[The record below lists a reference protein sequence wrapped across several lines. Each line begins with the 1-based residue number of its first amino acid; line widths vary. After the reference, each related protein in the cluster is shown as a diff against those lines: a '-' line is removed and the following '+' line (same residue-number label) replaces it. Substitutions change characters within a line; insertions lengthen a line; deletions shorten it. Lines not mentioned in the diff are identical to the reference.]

1 MADNDQNENTEEVK
15 CPKCPKCVAGSPAWM
30 TTFADLVTLLL
41 TFFVLLLSMANMEE
55 VKFAEASASI
65 RSAFG
70 AHSLPAPSKF
80 SIPVIPSPPISKFSP
95 IQNEMAS
102 KIYKQIQSQ
111 LKSDKIPDDVELIKR
126 GNDTIIL
133 RISDSILFKKGTATV
148 SPTAYPTLRS
158 LADIIR
164 PLPMGLRI
172 EGHTDNTPISDRK
185 ISNWNLSVE
194 RAVSVMR
201 FLKKS
206 DLMPLDRMAA
216 IGYGP
221 DRPLVPN
228 TTEENKAK
236 NRRVDF
242 VLSTNSKSGFE
253 TQNPSPGEFPL

>member
-1 MADNDQNENTEEVK
+1 MADEDKQAPQEEKK
-15 CPKCPKCVAGSPAWM
+15 CPKCDCSGGAPAWM
-30 TTFADLVTLLL
+30 VTFSDLVTLLL

-80 SIPVIPSPPISKFSP
+80 SIPIIPSPPISKFSP

-102 KIYKQIQSQ
+102 KIYKRIQSQ
-111 LKSDKIPDDVELIKR
+111 LKSDNIPEDIELIKK
-126 GNDTIIL
+126 GDDTIIL
-133 RISDSILFKKGTATV
+133 RINESILFPKGMATL

-164 PLPMGLRI
+164 PLPMRLRI
-172 EGHTDNTPISDRK
+172 EGHTDNQPVSKRK
-185 ISNWNLSVE
+185 ISNWNLSVD

-201 FLKKS
+201 FFKKS
-206 DLMPLDRMAA
+206 DLLPLDRMAA
-216 IGYGP
+216 IGYGS
-221 DRPLVPN
+221 DRPVAPN
-228 TTEENKAK
+228 SNDENMRK

-242 VLSTNSKSGFE
+242 VLRTNNKIGIGSKGARA
-253 TQNPSPGEFPL
+253 GELPL

>member
-1 MADNDQNENTEEVK
+1 MADEENTAPVQEVK
-15 CPKCPKCVAGSPAWM
+15 CPKCNCVAGSPAWM

-65 RSAFG
+65 RNAFG

-80 SIPVIPSPPISKFSP
+80 SIPIIPSPPISKFAP
-95 IQNEMAS
+95 IQNDMAA

-111 LKSDKIPDDVELIKR
+111 IKSDKIPDDVELIKK

-133 RISDSILFKKGTATV
+133 RISNSVLFKKGTSV
-148 SPTAYPTLRS
+148 ISPTTYPMLRN

-164 PLPMGLRI
+164 PLPMRLRL
-172 EGHTDNTPISDRK
+172 EGHTDNAKFSNLKTG
-185 ISNWNLSVE
+185 NWNLSVE

-201 FLKKS
+201 FFKKS
-206 DLMPLDRMAA
+206 DLLPLDRMSA
-216 IGYGP
+216 IGYGQE
-221 DRPLVPN
+221 RPIVPN
-228 TTEENKAK
+228 TSDTNKAK

-242 VLSTNSKSGFE
+242 VLRTNSRIG
-253 TQNPSPGEFPL
+253 PGNNGTSQAEFPL

>member
-1 MADNDQNENTEEVK
+1 MAEDDKQAPQEEKK
-15 CPKCPKCVAGSPAWM
+15 CPKCDCSGGAPAWM
-30 TTFADLVTLLL
+30 VTFSDLVTLLL

-70 AHSLPAPSKF
+70 AHSLPAPSEF
-80 SIPVIPSPPISKFSP
+80 SIPIIPSPPISNFSP

-102 KIYKQIQSQ
+102 KIYKRIQSQ
-111 LKSDKIPDDVELIKR
+111 LKSDNIPDDIELIKK
-126 GNDTIIL
+126 GDDTIIL
-133 RISDSILFKKGTATV
+133 RINESILFPKGSATV

-164 PLPMGLRI
+164 PLPMRLRI
-172 EGHTDNTPISDRK
+172 EGNTDNQPVSKRK
-185 ISNWNLSVE
+185 IANWNLSVE

-201 FLKKS
+201 FFKKS
-206 DLMPLDRMAA
+206 DLLPLDRMAA

-221 DRPLVPN
+221 DRPIVPN
-228 TTEENKAK
+228 TSAANMQK

-242 VLSTNSKSGFE
+242 VLRTNNKIGLRSNGARA
-253 TQNPSPGEFPL
+253 GELPL

>member
-1 MADNDQNENTEEVK
+1 MANEDKQAPPQEKK
-15 CPKCPKCVAGSPAWM
+15 CPKCDCSGGAPAWM
-30 TTFADLVTLLL
+30 VTFSDLVTLLL

-80 SIPVIPSPPISKFSP
+80 SIPIIPSPPISKFSP

-111 LKSDKIPDDVELIKR
+111 LKSDNIPEDIELIKKED
-126 GNDTIIL
+126 NTIIL
-133 RISDSILFKKGTATV
+133 RINDSVLFKKGTSTV
-148 SPTAYPTLRS
+148 SPTAYPMLRN

-164 PLPMGLRI
+164 PLPMRLRI
-172 EGHTDNTPISDRK
+172 EGHTDNTPVSKRK
-185 ISNWNLSVE
+185 ISNWNLSVD

-201 FLKKS
+201 FFKKS
-206 DLMPLDRMAA
+206 DLLPLDRMSA

-221 DRPLVPN
+221 DRPIVPN
-228 TTEENKAK
+228 TSEQNMAK

-242 VLSTNSKSGFE
+242 VLRTSNSIGLGTKGAKA
-253 TQNPSPGEFPL
+253 GELPL

>member
-1 MADNDQNENTEEVK
+1 MADDDKNGAVEEVK
-15 CPKCPKCVAGSPAWM
+15 CPKCVCVEGAPAWM

-80 SIPVIPSPPISKFSP
+80 SIPIIPSPPISKFSP

-102 KIYKQIQSQ
+102 KVYKRIQSQ
-111 LKSDKIPDDVELIKR
+111 LKSDNIPEDVELIKKED
-126 GNDTIIL
+126 DTIIL
-133 RISDSILFKKGTATV
+133 RIKDSVLFKKGTSTV
-148 SPTAYPTLRS
+148 SPSAYPTLRN

-164 PLPMGLRI
+164 PLPMRLRI
-172 EGHTDNTPISDRK
+172 EGHTDNTPVSKRK
-185 ISNWNLSVE
+185 IGNWNLSVD

-201 FLKKS
+201 FFKRS
-206 DLMPLDRMAA
+206 DLLPLDRMSA
-216 IGYGP
+216 IGYGA
-221 DRPLVPN
+221 DRPIVPN
-228 TTEENKAK
+228 TNEKNMAK

-242 VLSTNSKSGFE
+242 VLRTNNTIGI
-253 TQNPSPGEFPL
+253 NPIGTKAGELPL

>member
-1 MADNDQNENTEEVK
+1 MADDEKSGTGEEVK
-15 CPKCPKCVAGSPAWM
+15 CPKCNCVAGAPAWM

-80 SIPVIPSPPISKFSP
+80 SIPIIPAPPISKFSP

-102 KIYKQIQSQ
+102 KVYKRIQVQ
-111 LKSDKIPDDVELIKR
+111 LKSDKIPEDIELIKKDS
-126 GNDTIIL
+126 GTIIL
-133 RISDSILFKKGTATV
+133 RINNSVLFQKGSSTV
-148 SPTAYPTLRS
+148 SPTAYPTLRN

-164 PLPMGLRI
+164 PLPMRLRI
-172 EGHTDNTPISDRK
+172 EGHTDNTPVSKRK
-185 ISNWNLSVE
+185 IANWNLSVD

-201 FLKKS
+201 FFKKS
-206 DLMPLDRMAA
+206 DLLPLDRISA
-216 IGYGP
+216 IGYGS
-221 DRPLVPN
+221 DRPILPN
-228 TTEENKAK
+228 TNDENMAK

-242 VLSTNSKSGFE
+242 VLRTNMITGLGPTGAKAK
-253 TQNPSPGEFPL
+253 EFPL

>member
-1 MADNDQNENTEEVK
+1 MADDDNKGSEELK
-15 CPKCPKCVAGSPAWM
+15 CPKCPKCIAGSPAWM

-80 SIPVIPSPPISKFSP
+80 SLPIIPSPPISKFSP

-102 KIYKQIQSQ
+102 KIYKQVQSQ
-111 LKSDKIPDDVELIKR
+111 LKSDKIPEDVQLIKR

-133 RISDSILFKKGTATV
+133 RINNSILFTKGTATI
-148 SPTAYPTLRS
+148 SPTAYPMLRS

-164 PLPMGLRI
+164 PLPMRLRI
-172 EGHTDNTPISDRK
+172 EGHTDNTPISKEK
-185 ISNWNLSVE
+185 IGNWNLSVD
-194 RAVSVMR
+194 RAVAVMR
-201 FLKKS
+201 FFKKS
-206 DLMPLDRMAA
+206 DLLPLDRMAA

-221 DRPLVPN
+221 DRPIVPN
-228 TTEENKAK
+228 TSEENMAK

-242 VLSTNSKSGFE
+242 VLRTNSSLGSKAENSS
-253 TQNPSPGEFPL
+253 PSDFPL

>member
-1 MADNDQNENTEEVK
+1 MADDEKQDFSEEKK
-15 CPKCPKCVAGSPAWM
+15 CPKCDCSGGAPAWM
-30 TTFADLVTLLL
+30 VTFSDLVTLLL

-80 SIPVIPSPPISKFSP
+80 SIPIIPSPPISKFSP

-111 LKSDKIPDDVELIKR
+111 LKSDNIPEDVELIKKED
-126 GNDTIIL
+126 DTIIL
-133 RISDSILFKKGTATV
+133 RINDSILFKKGTATV
-148 SPTAYPTLRS
+148 SPTAYPTLRN

-164 PLPMGLRI
+164 PLPMRLRI
-172 EGHTDNTPISDRK
+172 EGHTDTTPVSKRK
-185 ISNWNLSVE
+185 IGNWNLSLD

-201 FLKKS
+201 FFKKG
-206 DLMPLDRMAA
+206 DLLPLDRMAA

-221 DRPLVPN
+221 DRPIVPN
-228 TTEENKAK
+228 TSKTNMAK

-242 VLSTNSKSGFE
+242 VLRTNNNIGLGAKGSKA
-253 TQNPSPGEFPL
+253 GELPL